1 METRHSE
8 EKRTS
13 ATLGRLEGGGMIKQ
27 PKNMTQLKKSA
38 EAAVGSNPI
47 ASFFGSKAPKIMVG
61 RPKTKKG
68 IVAV

>member
-27 PKNMTQLKKSA
+27 PKNMTQVKKSA

-61 RPKTKKG
+61 RLKTKKG